1 MIEKDKIKI
10 NKSYFSYEKNIFLFL
25 KYLDLYLMPYLLTK
39 SLLSF
44 DHYIFKSFYI
54 FLISFFSNTFSAISG
69 GGAGLLQLP
78 ALILSGVPYYQ
89 ALASHKLATVALGI
103 GGSLRNY
110 KSLGNDI
117 SVAWQILIFGLPGV
131 ILGASVV
138 EYISEKYLYLILG
151 IISILLA
158 FYSFL
163 KPDLGLSSGNKKLN
177 FVHKI
182 RFLIFIFFIG
192 ILNGS
197 ISSGTGL
204 LVTMLLIKTFEMDF
218 LRAISLTFFT
228 VGIFWN
234 FIGAVFLT
242 RIGSVP
248 SNILLA
254 LIIGSF
260 TGGYLGAHISKISG
274 NTLIKKTFITVCILV
289 GISLLM
295 KSIKSFF

>member
-1 MIEKDKIKI
+1 
-10 NKSYFSYEKNIFLFL
+10 
-25 KYLDLYLMPYLLTK
+25 MPYLIAK
-39 SLLSF
+39 LLESV
-44 DHYIFKSFYI
+44 DHYIFKNFYI
-54 FLISFFSNTFSAISG
+54 LVISFFSNTFSAISG

-78 ALILSGVPYYQ
+78 ALILSGIPYYQ
-89 ALASHKLATVALGI
+89 ALASHKFATVALGI

-117 SVAWQILIFGLPGV
+117 SIAWQILIFGLPGV
-131 ILGASVV
+131 ILGSSIV
-138 EYISEKYLYLILG
+138 ENISEKYLYLILG

-163 KPDLGLSSGNKKLN
+163 KPDLGLSSENNKLN

-182 RFLIFIFFIG
+182 RFLICIFLIG

-204 LVTMLLIKTFEMDF
+204 LVTILLIKTFGMDF
-218 LRAISLTFFT
+218 LRAISMTFFT

-234 FIGAVFLT
+234 FVGAVFLA

-248 SNILLA
+248 SNILIL

-260 TGGYLGAHISKISG
+260 TGGYFGAHLSKLNG
-274 NTLIKKTFITVCILV
+274 NILIKKTFITVCILV
-289 GISLLM
+289 GISLLI
-295 KSIKSFF
+295 KSIKSFL

>member
-1 MIEKDKIKI
+1 M
-10 NKSYFSYEKNIFLFL
+10 L
-25 KYLDLYLMPYLLTK
+25 YLLTK
-39 SLLSF
+39 LVDSVDHSLYKGIS
-44 DHYIFKSFYI
+44 I

-89 ALASHKLATVALGI
+89 ALTSHKLATVALGM

-110 KSLGNDI
+110 QSLGNDI
-117 SVAWQILIFGLPGV
+117 YVAWQILIFGLPGV
-131 ILGASVV
+131 IFGASIVK
-138 EYISEKYLYLILG
+138 YIAENYLYLFLG

-163 KPDLGLSSGNKKLN
+163 KSDLGLTSANNKINL
-177 FVHKI
+177 VSKI
-182 RFLIFIFFIG
+182 RFLIFIFLIG

-204 LVTMLLIKTFEMDF
+204 LVTILLIRTFRMDF
-218 LRAISLTFFT
+218 LRAIGLTFLT

-234 FIGAVFLT
+234 FTGAIILSKGV
-242 RIGSVP
+242 SVP
-248 SNILLA
+248 SNILVI

-260 TGGYLGAHISKISG
+260 TGGYFGAHLSKLKG
-274 NTLIKKTFITVCILV
+274 NKLIKKTFTTVCLFV
-289 GISLLM
+289 GISLLI
-295 KSIKSFF
+295 KSIKGFL

>member
-1 MIEKDKIKI
+1 MV
-10 NKSYFSYEKNIFLFL
+10 
-25 KYLDLYLMPYLLTK
+25 YLLTTSVDKLDYSIYK
-39 SLLSF
+39 SIS
-44 DHYIFKSFYI
+44 I

-89 ALASHKLATVALGI
+89 ALASHKLATVALGL

-110 KSLGNDI
+110 KSLKNDI
-117 SVAWQILIFGLPGV
+117 NIAWQPLVFGLPGV
-131 ILGASVV
+131 ILGASII
-138 EYISEKYLYLILG
+138 EFISEKYLYLFLG
-151 IISILLA
+151 FFSILLA

-163 KPDLGLSSGNKKLN
+163 KPDLGLSSWKNKLN
-177 FVHKI
+177 FIDKI
-182 RFLIFIFFIG
+182 RFLFFIFLIG

-204 LVTMLLIKTFEMDF
+204 LVTILLIKTFGMDF

-234 FIGAVFLT
+234 FTGAIFLSKIGIVSS
-242 RIGSVP
+242 R
-248 SNILLA
+248 LLII

-260 TGGYLGAHISKISG
+260 TGGYFGAHLSKLKG
-274 NTLIKKTFITVCILV
+274 NKLIKKTFTTVCALV
-289 GISLLM
+289 GITLLLKSTKSLL
-295 KSIKSFF
+295 

>member
-1 MIEKDKIKI
+1 M
-10 NKSYFSYEKNIFLFL
+10 L
-25 KYLDLYLMPYLLTK
+25 YLLTK
-39 SLLSF
+39 SLGSV
-44 DHYIFKSFYI
+44 DHFIFKSFYI
-54 FLISFFSNTFSAISG
+54 FFISFFSNTFSAISG
-69 GGAGLLQLP
+69 GGAGLVQLP

-89 ALASHKLATVALGI
+89 ALASHKFATVALGI

-117 SVAWQILIFGLPGV
+117 NIALQILIFGLPGV
-131 ILGASVV
+131 ILGSSVV

-163 KPDLGLSSGNKKLN
+163 KPDLGLSSGNNKLN
-177 FVHKI
+177 FVRKI
-182 RFLIFIFFIG
+182 RFIIFIFLIG

-204 LVTMLLIKTFEMDF
+204 LVTILLIKIFEMDF
-218 LRAISLTFFT
+218 LRAISMTFFT

-234 FIGAVFLT
+234 FVGAVFLA
-242 RIGSVP
+242 RIGSVS
-248 SNILLA
+248 SNILLV

-260 TGGYLGAHISKISG
+260 AGGYFGAHLSKLKG
-274 NTLIKKTFITVCILV
+274 NILIKKTFITVCILV
-289 GISLLM
+289 GISLLI
-295 KSIKSFF
+295 KSIKSFL

>member
-1 MIEKDKIKI
+1 M
-10 NKSYFSYEKNIFLFL
+10 
-25 KYLDLYLMPYLLTK
+25 LYLSTI
-39 SLLSF
+39 SLGNF
-44 DHYIFKSFYI
+44 DHSLFKSIYI

-89 ALASHKLATVALGI
+89 ALSSHKLATVALGV

-131 ILGASVV
+131 IFGVSVV

-158 FYSFL
+158 IYLYL
-163 KPDLGLSSGNKKLN
+163 KPDLGLSSGENKLN
-177 FVHKI
+177 FIKKI
-182 RFLIFIFFIG
+182 IFLTFIFFIG

-204 LVTMLLIKTFEMDF
+204 LVTILLIKTFKMDF

-234 FIGAVFLT
+234 FIGAIFLT
-242 RIGSVP
+242 K
-248 SNILLA
+248 ILLRKN
-254 LIIGSF
+254 
-260 TGGYLGAHISKISG
+260 SK
-274 NTLIKKTFITVCILV
+274 KFQQ
-289 GISLLM
+289 
-295 KSIKSFF
+295 

>member
-1 MIEKDKIKI
+1 M
-10 NKSYFSYEKNIFLFL
+10 
-25 KYLDLYLMPYLLTK
+25 LYLSTTLLDSVDLSLHK
-39 SLLSF
+39 SIS
-44 DHYIFKSFYI
+44 I

-89 ALASHKLATVALGI
+89 ALATHKLATVALGI

-110 KSLGNDI
+110 KSLNNDK

-131 ILGASVV
+131 IFGSSIV
-138 EYISEKYLYLILG
+138 EYISERYLYLFLG

-163 KPDLGLSSGNKKLN
+163 KPDLGLSSGNSKLDLAD
-177 FVHKI
+177 KI
-182 RFLIFIFFIG
+182 RFLIFIFLIG

-204 LVTMLLIKTFEMDF
+204 LVTILLIKTFGIDF

-234 FIGAVFLT
+234 FTGAVFLSK
-242 RIGSVP
+242 IGAVP
-248 SNILLA
+248 SNILIL

-260 TGGYLGAHISKISG
+260 TGGFFGAHLSKLKG
-274 NTLIKKTFITVCILV
+274 NILIKKTFTTVCILI
-289 GISLLM
+289 GISLLV
-295 KSIKSFF
+295 KSIKSIFL

>member
-1 MIEKDKIKI
+1 M
-10 NKSYFSYEKNIFLFL
+10 L
-25 KYLDLYLMPYLLTK
+25 YLLTI
-39 SLLSF
+39 LFGNF
-44 DHYIFKSFYI
+44 DHSLFKSIYI

-89 ALASHKLATVALGI
+89 ALASHKFATVALGI

-110 KSLGNDI
+110 KSLGNDM
-117 SVAWQILIFGLPGV
+117 SVAWKILTFGLPGV
-131 ILGASVV
+131 ILGASLV
-138 EYISEKYLYLILG
+138 EYISENYLYLILG

-163 KPDLGLSSGNKKLN
+163 KPDLGLSSGNKELN
-177 FVHKI
+177 FVQKI
-182 RFLIFIFFIG
+182 RFFIFIFLIG

-204 LVTMLLIKTFEMDF
+204 LVTILLIKTFEMDF
-218 LRAISLTFFT
+218 LRAISMTFFT

-234 FIGAVFLT
+234 FIGAVFLA

-248 SNILLA
+248 SNLLIV

-260 TGGYLGAHISKISG
+260 AGGYLGAHLSKLNG
-274 NTLIKKTFITVCILV
+274 NVLVKKTFTTVCILV
-289 GISLLM
+289 GISLLI
-295 KSIKSFF
+295 KSIKSF

>member
-1 MIEKDKIKI
+1 MD
-10 NKSYFSYEKNIFLFL
+10 FMF
-25 KYLDLYLMPYLLTK
+25 YLLTRYVDGVEISLNK
-39 SLLSF
+39 S
-44 DHYIFKSFYI
+44 IFL

-78 ALILSGVPYYQ
+78 ALILFGVPYYQ

-117 SVAWQILIFGLPGV
+117 NIAWQVIAFGLPGV
-131 ILGASVV
+131 IFGASIVK
-138 EYISEKYLYLILG
+138 YISEQYLYLFLG

-158 FYSFL
+158 LYSYYKSDF
-163 KPDLGLSSGNKKLN
+163 GLSSIEIKTNFGNEIK
-177 FVHKI
+177 
-182 RFLIFIFFIG
+182 FLIFIFLIG

-204 LVTMLLIKTFEMDF
+204 LVTILLIKTYGMDF

-234 FIGAVFLT
+234 FTGAIFLSKV
-242 RIGSVP
+242 GSF
-248 SNILLA
+248 STNILIILM
-254 LIIGSF
+254 IGSF
-260 TGGYLGAHISKISG
+260 SGGYLGAHLSKLKG
-274 NTLIKKTFITVCILV
+274 NIIIKKTFTIVCLLV
-289 GISLLM
+289 GISLL
-295 KSIKSFF
+295 IKSLKSFIDLIN